1 MQTIPSPQELAD
13 KAAEAVRDLNHATQ
27 ATKGNLLYPG
37 DAYDVVA
44 SLKTLT
50 QRLPQSFEQLS
61 RFLRGVAES
70 GAVTADYGDPGE
82 HLAEARSALASSVL
96 VAQTL
101 TEFLDHAHNSLAPLG
116 YDTGA

>member
-27 ATKGNLLYPG
+27 AAKGNLSYPG

-44 SLKTLT
+44 SLKALT

-61 RFLRGVAES
+61 RFLANLPS
-70 GAVTADYGDPGE
+70 GALTADYGEPDE
-82 HLAEARSALASSVL
+82 HLAEARSALASAVL

-101 TEFLDHAHNSLAPLG
+101 AEFLDRAHSALAPLG
-116 YDTGA
+116 YDSGA

>member
-1 MQTIPSPQELAD
+1 MTNSHPQELAD
-13 KAAEAVRDLNHATQ
+13 QAAEAIRSLNHSTQ
-27 ATKGNLLYPG
+27 TFKGELTYPG
-37 DAYDVVA
+37 DAYEVVA
-44 SLKTLT
+44 SLKVLT

-61 RFLRGVAES
+61 RFLGNLAES

-82 HLAEARSALASSVL
+82 RLAEARSALASGVL

>member
-27 ATKGNLLYPG
+27 AAKGNLTYPG
-37 DAYDVVA
+37 DAYEVVA
-44 SLKTLT
+44 SLKALT

-61 RFLRGVAES
+61 HFVEVLTES
-70 GAVTADYGDPGE
+70 GAVTADYGEPDE
-82 HLAEARSALASSVL
+82 HLAEARSALASGVL

-101 TEFLDHAHNSLAPLG
+101 AEFLDHVHSSLAPLG
-116 YDTGA
+116 YDAGA